1 MAGNQTR
8 TVELQLKLSGVQS
21 LQELEQITS
30 EINDELKQV
39 DINSEEFKKL
49 GSMAQRANSRVKEI
63 GQSLEGVTSTEKA
76 EAINK
81 MGVALVG
88 VFQGAAGAS
97 LLFGE
102 QTSEQMNKAIKA
114 VGGLFAI
121 TDSVKKITEAFS
133 AQNIARLK
141 AVVGG
146 WNDAAKSAKIF
157 GVSVK
162 SALISTG
169 IGALVVALGL
179 IVANFDKIKNL
190 VGGTGAKAVKA
201 AEEEKKMTEAIKNQ
215 FDARL
220 NADKQILEYYKEK
233 NKYSEDAYKLAQQ
246 ELEAAQ
252 AESDVAYARR
262 ESLRAEN
269 AEIEAKLNKRI
280 GLSQEERVE
289 MMRRQDVIKEELRAL
304 GNTYAE
310 NEELLKQG
318 KIARVG
324 ELEKLFIIKMQKYWY
339 VEVAKAIKDNND
351 AINES
356 QNMLIRINA
365 EENNKLKIY
374 EENKKILEA
383 QLDSIIKQQEY
394 DYLNTEELKK
404 QKATLEA
411 QLYALDEAETIR
423 LRELRLSLEKLK
435 AETEYEKLLSKQLY
449 TADALAVLYEELAQ
463 ANEEALGDANRRTK
477 QAEYEAEL
485 FARIAEI
492 RNEIANFDKKGLE
505 IFEKY
510 YEVEYDL
517 YKQEAERLG
526 ITDDFN
532 KLTKEQQRI
541 LGEQLLAVKDIND
554 AKINGFNTELKNND
568 VLLNNLDMQI
578 ATQKEIAEIAQGRI
592 FNLEKEREGYES
604 KLAKVKK
611 GSEEELYYLEKI
623 KDVNDEITGAVD
635 TRVGAEN
642 EIDNIVLKQN
652 QILET
657 NRNIQADIDSTVQE
671 TADAQKEVTYE
682 IEKQVRLSS
691 QLKNFISDYAEE
703 IDATRQLIGQTFE
716 LMATMN
722 DARAEDKQR
731 EIDEFLAA
739 EEEKTDIVTRNA
751 EAQADARAKAE
762 EAYNDRIM
770 ELYDM
775 LADAEGEHYDDLLDE
790 IAAQEAAKEEAYR
803 AEIDRQNAEGLA
815 EWQKN
820 DTLAK
825 MENEKAMYEYR
836 AAKQRKIAAIIDATI
851 QTALATIKALPNV
864 VLAGIT
870 AALGVAGIA
879 TISAQKLPPE
889 PAPYESQP
897 YVPIPYKKGGYT
909 GEGDVNQPA
918 GIVHAGEYVVPQFVM
933 KNPKAIP
940 MVQTLEGMRQRGYAE
955 GGYVT
960 TPAMAAEATQS
971 AIDYKMIGTE
981 VANAMKDNPMFVS
994 WKEWRDINSKMEF
1007 VYSRAGLR
1015 KR

>member
-8 TVELQLKLSGVQS
+8 TVELQIKLQGVQS

-49 GSMAQRANSRVKEI
+49 GSMAQHANSRVKEI

-81 MGVALVG
+81 MGAALLG

-121 TDSVKKITEAFS
+121 TDGLKKITEAFS

-157 GVSVK
+157 GVTVK

-169 IGALVVALGL
+169 IGAFIVALGVL
-179 IVANFDKIKNL
+179 VANFDKIKGIFSNNAI
-190 VGGTGAKAVKA
+190 AKN
-201 AEEEKKMTEAIKNQ
+201 AEAEKKLLEGIEKQ
-215 FDARL
+215 YEARL
-220 NADKQILEYYKEK
+220 NADKQILDYYKERY
-233 NKYSEDAYKLAQQ
+233 KYTKEAQKLANV
-246 ELEAAQ
+246 ELENAQ
-252 AESDVAYARR
+252 VELDVKYATHQKLKAEYKENEAR
-262 ESLRAEN
+262 L
-269 AEIEAKLNKRI
+269 KKMVGLN
-280 GLSQEERVE
+280 QEERNE
-289 MMRRQDVIKEELRAL
+289 MMKRQDVIKEELRGL
-304 GNTYAE
+304 GE
-310 NEELLKQG
+310 LRRVNEERLAQG
-318 KIARVG
+318 KFALVG
-324 ELEKLFIIKMQKYWY
+324 ELERLEIIKMQKYWY
-339 VEVAKAIKDNND
+339 VEVAKAIQDNND
-351 AINES
+351 AIDES
-356 QNMLIRINA
+356 QNAIIRINA
-365 EENNKLKIY
+365 EENNKRKLY
-374 EENKKILEA
+374 LENLNILGK
-383 QLDSIIKQQEY
+383 QLDSIVKQQQF

-411 QLYALDEAETIR
+411 QVDALNTAETIR

-435 AETEYEKLLSKQLY
+435 AETAYNDALNKQLY
-449 TADALAVLYEELAQ
+449 TADALAMLYEEIAQ
-463 ANEEALGDANRRTK
+463 SNDEALGDANRRTK

-485 FARIAEI
+485 FTRIAEI

-568 VLLNNLDMQI
+568 ALLNNLDMQI
-578 ATQKEIAEIAQGRI
+578 EAQKKIADVAQARI
-592 FNLEKEREGYES
+592 FELEKERVGYQD
-604 KLAKVKK
+604 KLATVKK

-623 KDVNDEITGAVD
+623 KNVNDEIAGAVD

-642 EIDNIVLKQN
+642 EITNVTLKQN
-652 QILET
+652 QLLET

-703 IDATRQLIGQTFE
+703 IETTRQLIGQTFE

-731 EIDEFLAA
+731 EIDAFLEA
-739 EEEKTDIVTRNA
+739 EEAKTDIVARNA
-751 EAQADARAKAE
+751 EAQADAKAKAE

-889 PAPYESQP
+889 PAPYESTP

-918 GIVHAGEYVVPQFVM
+918 GIVHKEEYVVPEFVM

-940 MVQTLEGMRQRGYAE
+940 MVQTLEGIRQRGYAE